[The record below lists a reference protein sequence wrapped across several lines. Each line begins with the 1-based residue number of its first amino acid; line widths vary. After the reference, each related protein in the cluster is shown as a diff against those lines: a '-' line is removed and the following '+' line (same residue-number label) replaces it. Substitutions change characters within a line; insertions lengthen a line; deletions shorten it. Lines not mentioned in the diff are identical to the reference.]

1 MMKRMDARD
10 TLTVLLLAARKR
22 GIVIEELRFR
32 VGGSFTPT
40 LAALIQDVR
49 EDLQALE
56 GQLAR
61 CEEMARREA
70 ASSAGEAKGLTQ
82 W

>member
-1 MMKRMDARD
+1 MKSMDARD
-10 TLTVLLLAARKR
+10 TLTVLLLTARKR
-22 GIVIEELRFR
+22 GIVIEERRFVEEPNKLR
-32 VGGSFTPT
+32 
-40 LAALIQDVR
+40 LQHLIQDVR

-70 ASSAGEAKGLTQ
+70 AKP
-82 W
+82 